1 MDGVFAAA
9 TMSRTVPTAQP
20 EAVKLT
26 AWGERHGGWSVLAYP
41 SIEKP

>member
-1 MDGVFAAA
+1 MDGVFAA
-9 TMSRTVPTAQP
+9 TMPRTVPTAQP

-26 AWGERHGGWSVLAYP
+26 VCAERHGGWSVLAYP